1 MRNTA
6 VFISIKRKDVHID
19 TFAMRV
25 VLDLLLFPL
34 DINYIQISK
43 EKTL

>member
-6 VFISIKRKDVHID
+6 VFIKHKDVYVDAFTMH
-19 TFAMRV
+19 V

-43 EKTL
+43 EETL